1 MRYWDTSSLV
11 PLVME
16 EERSH
21 EMEEVFREDD
31 SIATWG
37 GTSVECVSAI
47 RRKERMDQLATR
59 AAQDSIALLDELS
72 QGWVEV
78 EPTGQIRNTALRLLA
93 VHPLIAADALQL
105 AAALDWAGRTDG
117 GARFISLDQR
127 LSDAASREGLTCII

>member
-1 MRYWDTSSLV
+1 MRFWDTSSLV
-11 PLVME
+11 PLLME

-21 EMEEVFREDD
+21 EMVELFREDD
-31 SIATWG
+31 SIATWW
-37 GTSVECVSAI
+37 GTSVECASAI
-47 RRKERMDQLATR
+47 RRKERMDELDMR

-78 EPTGQIRNTALRLLA
+78 EGTAQIRSTALRLLA

-117 GARFISLDQR
+117 EAHFISLDQR
-127 LSDAASREGLTCII
+127 LSDAASREGLTCI